1 MAVVVLD
8 QVELREVHPQV
19 VEQIA
24 IHQHPIEVV
33 VDHNQLQIVD
43 WEVLVV
49 QVL

>member
-24 IHQHPIEVV
+24 ILQQQTEAA
-33 VDHNQLQIVD
+33 VDHSQGRIVD
-43 WEVLVV
+43 LDLQVQMVL
-49 QVL
+49 